1 MACRGTTYR
10 HSPLIALP
18 RRREPRLGPRLRGE
32 TIWAC
37 AGVGPTMLARLL
49 ILIARAWQLGP
60 SLVLPS
66 SCRYDPSCSAYA
78 IEAVGR
84 YGALKG
90 GWLAAKRIA
99 RCHPWGGYGPDPVPE
114 LKPEKLKDAAL

>member
-1 MACRGTTYR
+1 MSANV
-10 HSPLIALP
+10 SFD
-18 RRREPRLGPRLRGE
+18 
-32 TIWAC
+32 
-37 AGVGPTMLARLL
+37 MLARLL
-49 ILIARAWQLGP
+49 ILIARVWQLGP